1 MPTVSTSNVSAT
13 NDWSLVRTA
22 SSAESVSLSFVG
34 APIEVATNLSSTA
47 PADTVR
53 GHRVT
58 AEGTVVTLANNER
71 LWVREARNITISET
85 PQVVY
90 TVGD

>member
-13 NDWSLVRTA
+13 GNWSLLRTA
-22 SSAESVSLSFVG
+22 SSAETVSLSFVG
-34 APIEVATNLSSTA
+34 PPIEVATNASATA

-53 GHRVT
+53 GHRVVADGAT
-58 AEGTVVTLANNER
+58 ITLANNER
-71 LWVREARNITISET
+71 LWVRNARNLTISDT